1 MRSSTNIGSND
12 RIAVAILS
20 AACLLLAAIDH
31 LIPKPVPFVRI
42 GLANLPILIA
52 LRLFGIRQIVAI
64 ATLKIV
70 GQGLITGM
78 LFSYVF
84 LLSAAGT
91 ITSVLVMLLLYRSF
105 YPSISLLGVSVAGAL
120 ASNLAQLS
128 LARVVVF
135 GPGVWVLAPPFLV
148 TGTITSIVLGLL
160 ANQFVERSRFVLLI
174 TNSLSSE
181 PR

>member
-1 MRSSTNIGSND
+1 MRSATKTDSND

-64 ATLKIV
+64 AALKIV

-84 LLSAAGT
+84 LLSA
-91 ITSVLVMLLLYRSF
+91 
-105 YPSISLLGVSVAGAL
+105 GVSRIRMAKIDRQRRIPR
-120 ASNLAQLS
+120 QLRK
-128 LARVVVF
+128 AR
-135 GPGVWVLAPPFLV
+135 W
-148 TGTITSIVLGLL
+148 
-160 ANQFVERSRFVLLI
+160 RSRIDRRVL
-174 TNSLSSE
+174 SRRDRSV
-181 PR
+181 PRPAFRRNPLPRYVQIAPGI